1 MTLEGFGLGLRPQ
14 HFPEILGDD
23 PTSTDGVDWFE
34 ILSENFI
41 DVGGPPMRSM
51 MAVRERFPIV
61 MHGVSMSIG
70 STDPLDMEYL
80 QGLKALADKVQPVLI
95 SDHLCWTGAHG
106 VNMHDLLPLP
116 MTEETV
122 DHVATRV
129 RQVQDVLGR
138 RFMLENTS
146 TYVTFEEDE
155 MMEWEFIS
163 EICARADCD
172 ILLDVNNIYVSAFNH
187 GFLADAYLAGIPKAR
202 VKQIH
207 LAGHEHNGDHIID
220 THDEPVPKDVLDLYA
235 KAIHRLGH
243 IPTMIERDANIPPFA
258 ELVRELQGVR
268 RIAEGGQRALRLP
281 AFSQSSSHDY

>member
-23 PTSTDGVDWFE
+23 PISTDGVDWFE

-116 MTEETV
+116 MIEETV

-138 RFMLENTS
+138 RLMLENTS

-187 GFLADAYLAGIPKAR
+187 GFSADAYLAGIPKAL

-220 THDEPVPKDVLDLYA
+220 THDAPIPKDVLDLYV
-235 KAIHRLGH
+235 KAIQRLGH

-268 RIAEGGQRALRLP
+268 SIAEGGQ
-281 AFSQSSSHDY
+281 

>member
-51 MAVRERFPIV
+51 MTVRERFLIV
-61 MHGVSMSIG
+61 MHGVSMLIG
-70 STDPLDMEYL
+70 SMDPLDMEYL
-80 QGLKALADKVQPVLI
+80 EGLRALVDKVEPVLI

-122 DHVATRV
+122 DHVAARV
-129 RQVQDVLGR
+129 RQLQDVLGR

-146 TYVTFEEDE
+146 TYVSFEEDE
-155 MMEWEFIS
+155 MTEWDFIS
-163 EICARADCD
+163 KICIRADCD

-187 GFLADAYLAGIPKAR
+187 GFLADEYLAGIPKTR

-207 LAGHEHNGDHIID
+207 LAGHEHNRDHIID

-235 KAIHRLGH
+235 KAIHRLGNV
-243 IPTMIERDANIPPFA
+243 PTMIERDDKI
-258 ELVRELQGVR
+258 
-268 RIAEGGQRALRLP
+268 
-281 AFSQSSSHDY
+281 Y

>member
-1 MTLEGFGLGLRPQ
+1 MALDGFGLGLRPQ
-14 HFPEILGDD
+14 HFPDILGDD

-41 DVGGPPMRSM
+41 GVGGPPMRSM
-51 MAVRERFPIV
+51 MSVRERFPIV

-80 QGLKALADKVQPVLI
+80 KGLKALADQVEPVLI

-106 VNMHDLLPLP
+106 LNMHDLLPLP
-116 MTEETV
+116 MTEETI
-122 DHVATRV
+122 DHVAARV

-138 RFMLENTS
+138 RLMLENTS

-155 MMEWEFIS
+155 MTEWEFIS

-187 GFLADAYLAGIPKAR
+187 GFSADEYLDGIPKAH

-220 THDEPVPKDVLDLYA
+220 THDEPVPKDVLELYG
-235 KAIHRLGH
+235 KAITRLGTV
-243 IPTMIERDANIPPFA
+243 PTMIERDANIPPFD

-268 RIAEGGQRALRLP
+268 RIAEAAQ
-281 AFSQSSSHDY
+281 

>member
-268 RIAEGGQRALRLP
+268 RIAEGGQ
-281 AFSQSSSHDY
+281 